1 MREISAG
8 GVVIFNNAILLLR
21 KFNGDW
27 VLPKGRLERGESP
40 EEAAIREVFEESGAK
55 GNIIQYIDKVEY
67 RYRNMKLGMIVQKEV
82 YWYLMETRVMK
93 ARPQKAEG
101 FIKAEFV
108 HMDKIENI
116 VRYED
121 ERKIIRKA
129 IEIYKGRGE

>member
-8 GVVIFNNAILLLR
+8 GVVVFNNAILLLR

-40 EEAAIREVFEESGAK
+40 EEAAIREVFEESGTK
-55 GNIIQYIDKVEY
+55 GNILEYIDKVEY
-67 RYRNMKLGMIVQKEV
+67 RYRNMKLGRIVQKEV

-93 ARPQKAEG
+93 ARPQKSEG

-108 HMDKIENI
+108 YIDNVESI

-129 IEIYKGRGE
+129 IEIHRRRGE